1 MEEMSKLEIS
11 ERLDKFYANLL
22 DNTKMILWEV
32 AKLCLILSHGNA
44 RAESGFSLTD
54 QILDVNLKESSLV
67 VQCIVQEYIQN
78 EGGVM
83 NVDINKLTLKYV
95 EDSSNGYKK
104 VLGENQ
110 KKQAA
115 GKKRKNEK
123 KMFG

>member
-1 MEEMSKLEIS
+1 
-11 ERLDKFYANLL
+11 
-22 DNTKMILWEV
+22 
-32 AKLCLILSHGNA
+32 
-44 RAESGFSLTD
+44 
-54 QILDVNLKESSLV
+54 
-67 VQCIVQEYIQN
+67 
-78 EGGVM
+78 M

-95 EDSSNGYKK
+95 EDSSKGYKK